1 MKGLNVKRILA
12 TSAAIG
18 LLGSSAVAAG
28 VMFGNT
34 ELVNDNGQPVAKIV
48 VGSNAAV
55 SDGVAAAN
63 IASVLANYAYKSSTL
78 MAGLS
83 GEATCTAGGS
93 SGGSG
98 TCEVSNEKVTIEITM
113 PGEVAGT
120 YEFKTL
126 LSDYIDKKLGNRE
139 KGLTGDLYKPDT
151 STGYL
156 TLADSSEWL
165 NPLRA
170 TTKWGVRNLFRIGEE
185 QFSGF
190 SSEVVT
196 DEQAT
201 DATYTA
207 YQNFWVGGYASAY
220 SRESTSTYYKKAKQY
235 QDIVGR
241 PRVMAYS
248 LSFKG
253 NDYGIPYCTGEI
265 NTSKDWYTCSDSTH
279 QSDNH
284 RIKIPFFGEQWIIS
298 KMDVPRSESLTN
310 EQGVVSGGYVKLA
323 KEAKYAIVTVGDEL
337 DGGSFK
343 VRLSDIARASTAS
356 NVHHALLD
364 IIQGENVVG
373 QIKVTPGQTY
383 TYVHPS
389 TGQSIKV
396 HVYKTAPGI
405 YLHSKWAELA
415 IYTDEIKLEDSE
427 KYKEDGDHDDYKVA
441 VYWKNRDA
449 AASPLDKPDALR
461 EIVIYNYDGFNNKY
475 MLAGEA
481 MNFPPVETRYRM
493 VFNGLDLTEADYQDL
508 MIENVG
514 TTEISL
520 CEGSSS
526 SSWNCA
532 NTNNIT
538 VSGVFLG
545 ISTPGDSTGL
555 GGDGAVGT
563 DRTGYIYVDPIGKYH
578 YNATYANNKTSELN
592 GNIGGTGPVTATQ
605 VANTT
610 GMASTSPTIFW
621 QTSSDNSYYRYKE
634 LTPVSGNSGLN
645 VTGSGYAATSE
656 IAFDAA
662 GLDTVKGLIKLSF
675 STNMTNGSILDFSD
689 TNYYASN
696 PGGSP
701 IGEILIQEDAGEAN
715 VSSHAKVW
723 LRVPVFNLTS
733 DEWRFKSSESASGY
747 GYYAGIDLS
756 NTGSS
761 GNQPLSAEQMEPMF
775 YTERGSKINSVDT
788 SAVSMSIA
796 KKVGVAKYT
805 FSAATTEAAGS
816 SGEEW
821 IATEGEEKTLTNGVK
836 LKVKSID
843 QTVGTCVASG
853 STTGSCTVNMNPVK
867 AVLKEK
873 TDAGTVEIGS
883 TAEVSQ
889 PYDIRNAES
898 LVITDKDSGA
908 GSNVVISVGGP
919 VVNSVTANILADSP
933 VDFEAKNVVVDSFD
947 NKIVV
952 AGYSAEDTM
961 TAAKDFIRALKK
973 N

>member
-12 TSAAIG
+12 TTAAVG

-34 ELVNDNGQPVAKIV
+34 ELVNDNGQPVAKVV
-48 VGSNAAV
+48 VGSNAAI
-55 SDGVAAAN
+55 SDGVAAAS

-93 SGGSG
+93 AGGDG
-98 TCEVSNEKVTIEITM
+98 TCEVSDEKVTIEITM

-126 LSDYIDKKLGNRE
+126 LSDYIDKKLANRE
-139 KGLTGDLYKPDT
+139 KGLTGDMYKPDT
-151 STGYL
+151 STGYK
-156 TLADSSEWL
+156 TLSDSSEWL
-165 NPLRA
+165 NPLRGTA
-170 TTKWGVRNLFRIGEE
+170 KWGSRSLFRIGESH
-185 QFSGF
+185 FSGF
-190 SSEVVT
+190 APVTVT

-207 YQNFWVGGYASAY
+207 YQNFWVGGYASGY
-220 SRESTSTYYKKAKQY
+220 SRESTSSYYKKSKQY
-235 QDIVGR
+235 KDIVGR

-253 NDYGIPYCTGEI
+253 NDYGIPVCTGEL
-265 NTSKDWYTCSDSTH
+265 NTSKDWTSCSDSTH
-279 QSDNH
+279 RSDNH

-298 KMDVPRSESLTN
+298 KMGESGLSALTN
-310 EQGVVSGGYVKLA
+310 EQGIVSGGYVKLA

-364 IIQGENVVG
+364 IVQGENVVG

-405 YLHSKWAELA
+405 YLHSKWAEIA
-415 IYTDEIKLEDSE
+415 IYTDEIKLEDTE
-427 KYKEDGDHDDYKVA
+427 KYKDDGDHDDFKVA
-441 VYWKNRDA
+441 IYWKNRDGDA
-449 AASPLDKPDALR
+449 TLTTPDALR

-475 MLAGEA
+475 MLSGEA
-481 MNFPPVETRYRM
+481 ENFPPVETRYRV
-493 VFNGLDLTEADYQDL
+493 VFNGIDLTDADYQDL
-508 MIENVG
+508 IIENVG
-514 TTEISL
+514 TTELAL
-520 CEGSSS
+520 CAGSSAA
-526 SSWNCA
+526 WNCA
-532 NTNNIT
+532 DTNNVT
-538 VSGVFLG
+538 VKGTFLG
-545 ISTPGDSTGL
+545 VSTPGDDSAL

-563 DRTGYIYVDPIGKYH
+563 DRTGYIYVDPIGRYY
-578 YNATYANNKTSELN
+578 YNATFSNNKTSELN
-592 GNIGGTGPVTATQ
+592 GGIGGTGPVTATQ
-605 VANTT
+605 LTNTT
-610 GMASTSPTIFW
+610 GMVLTTPTIYW
-621 QTSSDNSYYRYKE
+621 QTGSDNSYYRYKE
-634 LTPVSGNSGLN
+634 LTPITSNAGLN
-645 VTGSGYAATSE
+645 ASAAGISTTDE
-656 IAFDAA
+656 VAFDAA
-662 GLDTVKGLIKLSF
+662 GLDTVKGLIKFSF
-675 STNMTNGSILDFSD
+675 IQNMTNSSQIDLSD
-689 TNYYASN
+689 TNYYASD

-715 VSSHAKVW
+715 VTSHAKTW
-723 LRVPVFNLTS
+723 IRIPVMNITS
-733 DEWRFKSSESASGY
+733 DEWRFKASDSATGY
-747 GYYAGIDLS
+747 SYYAGINLAS
-756 NTGSS
+756 TGAVG
-761 GNQPLSAEQMEPMF
+761 GNAPLAAEQIEPML
-775 YTERGSKINSVDT
+775 YTERGSKVNSVDT
-788 SAVSMSIA
+788 SSASLSIA
-796 KKVGVAKYT
+796 KRIGYAKYT

-843 QTVGTCVASG
+843 QKVGTCVASG

-883 TAEVSQ
+883 TAEVSM
-889 PYDIRNAES
+889 PYDIRMAED

-908 GSNVVISVGGP
+908 ESNVVISVGGP
-919 VVNSVTANILADSP
+919 AVNSVTANILADSP

-952 AGYSAEDTM
+952 AGYSADDTM
-961 TAAKDFIRALKK
+961 TAAKDFIKALKK